1 MFIGIDDMSF
11 LELGRHT
18 ANTCDQKR
26 GHARPPTAMLALPL
40 LLFLAASASAIHAP
54 PPSQGLR
61 DHPITSSGPPAVYLD
76 TAWIASSA
84 TANISVPAFVPGD
97 LLTDLQRAKVI
108 TDPWLDITW
117 MQNSSL
123 WTEHAWTYTTHFD
136 VPDSSFARTSA
147 LRLVFDGVKM
157 GATVRVNGHKIG
169 VLADQFL
176 RYTFTLDPKAL
187 DLLPASA
194 SAGANRLDV
203 TFGLEDVAEDGRFM
217 ACTGGWDWA
226 PFSYTTTNSSGKT
239 TGPANTLSKGLWK
252 SVYVS
257 LCMSKLLC
265 VCMCRE
271 EKRDW
276 VCHSAAC
283 VVRVV
288 CIS

>member
-1 MFIGIDDMSF
+1 MAKGWTRNDP
-11 LELGRHT
+11 
-18 ANTCDQKR
+18 K
-26 GHARPPTAMLALPL
+26 LAPSL
-40 LLFLAASASAIHAP
+40 LLVLAATCASAVHAPPPSQGLRDHPIASSGPPAVSAIHSP

-76 TAWIASSA
+76 TAWVASSA
-84 TANISVPAFVPGD
+84 TANLSLPAVVPGD

-147 LRLVFDGVKM
+147 LRLIFDGVKM

-169 VLADQFL
+169 ELADQFL
-176 RYTFTLDPKAL
+176 RYTFTLDSEVL
-187 DLLPASA
+187 DLLPASVSA
-194 SAGANRLDV
+194 GAGANRLDV

-257 LCMSKLLC
+257 LCMSKLVC
-265 VCMCRE
+265 VC
-271 EKRDW
+271 
-276 VCHSAAC
+276 VCAC
-283 VVRVV
+283 VCV
-288 CIS
+288 CV